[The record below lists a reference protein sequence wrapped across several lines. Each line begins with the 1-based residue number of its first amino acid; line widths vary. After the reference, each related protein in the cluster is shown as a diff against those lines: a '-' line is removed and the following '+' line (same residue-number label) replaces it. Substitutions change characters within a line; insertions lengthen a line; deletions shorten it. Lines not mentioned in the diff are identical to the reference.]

1 MFPKL
6 VKETSVSWD
15 PRKPVGHAEAMDRRF
30 AGMAPKKPVSCY
42 SLETAK
48 KTIQEKCG
56 KVWKSD
62 KVDQFVIREM
72 ISNMFKQWL
81 SSRFSIF

>member
-30 AGMAPKKPVSCY
+30 AGMAPKKPVSCD

-48 KTIQEKCG
+48 KQSRKSVEKYG
-56 KVWKSD
+56 KATKS
-62 KVDQFVIREM
+62 I
-72 ISNMFKQWL
+72 NLL
-81 SSRFSIF
+81 SEK